1 MFITK
6 SEPIHARV
14 KQRYSDFIV
23 EEVYEDND
31 KEGICKVQRFTVPWE
46 EREPLKPMVIPEN
59 TEDKEHLIIEVE
71 KINTDTNKAIALI
84 ARGTGVSKT
93 RVSYA
98 GLKDKRGIT
107 AQRMSLYEPNEK
119 RVIRFGVKGL
129 ELRNPRWGDK
139 LDLGDLL
146 GNSFNITLRDID
158 ASEKK
163 IKETINDFVSQL
175 DGGLPNFFG
184 TQRFGGK
191 RMVTHKV
198 GKLLIKEEYKDAMIL
213 YLTHTFEEEKED
225 IKTARINLAKTFD
238 FKKALREFPRE
249 CRTELAILNKLA
261 RDPTDF
267 MGAFSELPKKMRYL
281 FVHAYQSHIFN
292 EIIKKR
298 IEIYG
303 KDALKQNDDELVN
316 DDGIVLGLLPGYESK
331 FSPGKAG
338 DIEAQILKDEEIT
351 FKDFY
356 VKKMSEL
363 SSKGSLK
370 EISLFPK
377 KFKLE
382 KIMDDEFNPGKKA
395 IVVTFFLGKGNYA
408 TTVLRELIKEEI
420 F

>member
-6 SEPIHARV
+6 SKPLHARV

-23 EEVYEDND
+23 EEIYEENGEE
-31 KEGICKVQRFTVPWE
+31 KTCKVQRFTIPWE
-46 EREPLKPMVIPEN
+46 QRDKPAPMVIPEN
-59 TEDKEHLIIEVE
+59 KENKEHLIVELE

-93 RVSYA
+93 RVGYG

-107 AQRMSLYEPNEK
+107 AQRMSLYQPNVE
-119 RVIRFGVKGL
+119 RLINFGVKGL
-129 ELRNPRWGDK
+129 ELRNPKWGER
-139 LDLGDLL
+139 LELGDLV
-146 GNSFNITLRDID
+146 GNQFNITLRDID
-158 ASEKK
+158 QSEEE
-163 IKETINDFVSQL
+163 IKQTIDDFSKGIVN
-175 DGGLPNFFG
+175 GVPNFFG

-225 IKTARINLAKTFD
+225 IKTARINLAKTMD
-238 FKKALREFPRE
+238 FKKALIEFPRE
-249 CRTELAILNKLA
+249 CRSELAILNKLA

-267 MGAFSELPKKMRYL
+267 VGAFSELPKQMRYL

-292 EIIKKR
+292 RIIEKR
-298 IEIYG
+298 IEMYG
-303 KDALKQNDDELVN
+303 DKALSQNDGDIVN
-316 DDGIVLGLLPGYESK
+316 EEGIVLGLLPGYESK
-331 FSPGKAG
+331 FSTGSAG
-338 DIEAQILKDEEIT
+338 EVEKEILKEEEIKFGD
-351 FKDFY
+351 FK
-356 VKKMSEL
+356 VNRMSEL
-363 SSKGSLK
+363 SSQGNRK

-377 KFKLE
+377 NFKLE

-395 IVVTFFLGKGNYA
+395 IVISFFLGKGNYA